1 MNRTPRSVTNS
12 LKGRIWLAAIA
23 LAVVNGIC
31 GLGAYLTLSFF
42 SADPTVTILATF
54 FILTF
59 VTLVFGWW
67 LSSDL
72 LKPIE
77 EVTLLARSLERS
89 PSASLPRTT
98 GAIET
103 DQLLQTLHRNGQQL
117 RNLIS
122 LMDDVAAGK
131 VEAASMPLESS
142 DKLSASFQKLVSK
155 VTDSISAK
163 NDLDEIR
170 AAVAALSKE
179 VGGVRNGNL
188 DLNLRSEHTHT
199 REIADAIRFLTTRLS
214 NVTQQIYATTSECER
229 TAAEARSSLQSTLEA
244 IDERSSVLARLGSAT
259 PASAAKWDALLS
271 ELSRTIQS
279 ASTAYDRHAE
289 EGMSSTRTSDA
300 AVQLRN
306 GVAETNKLIQ
316 KLRSRTAMVSQSA
329 RLAQEI
335 AKRSN
340 LIALNATIA
349 SNGMTTTEL
358 LASEIEALSG
368 KSDELQKQIVSAG
381 EALNSEIAG
390 IEKELAAVAELAPDL
405 GKALNSSVQVN
416 HTLCEQIAKIGEL
429 EEHIRTAAEESRLE
443 NDRLTGIIEKVSD
456 VSLASAM
463 VRETETGVQ
472 RFSGLLDSLRDSVA
486 DLKLTSTAPLRMPEL
501 PVRPEPMVTRPAVN
515 GFETMTGFEA
525 STPAEPRSGF
535 ETATGF
541 ETRTG
546 FDTLIDIDVRR
557 AES

>member
-1 MNRTPRSVTNS
+1 MNKVQRSVTNS
-12 LKGRIWLAAIA
+12 LKGRIWLGAIA

-31 GLGAYLTLSFF
+31 GLGVYLTLSFL
-42 SADPTVTILATF
+42 SVEPTVTVLATF
-54 FILTF
+54 FLTAF

-131 VEAASMPLESS
+131 VEAALMPLQSS

-170 AAVAALSKE
+170 SAVTQLSKQ
-179 VGGVRNGNL
+179 VGGVRNGDL
-188 DLNLRSEHTHT
+188 DLNVRAEQTHT

-229 TAAEARSSLQSTLEA
+229 SAAEIRASLQSTLES
-244 IDERSSVLARLGSAT
+244 IDERTSLLERHGTSA
-259 PASAAKWDALLS
+259 PRSAGKWESLIK
-271 ELSRTIQS
+271 ELSRAVQNAT
-279 ASTAYDRHAE
+279 TAYEQFAGDVSGPSRF
-289 EGMSSTRTSDA
+289 SDA
-300 AVQLRN
+300 AEQLKSR
-306 GVAETNKLIQ
+306 VSESNKLAQ
-316 KLRSRTAMVSQSA
+316 KLRNRTAMVAQTA
-329 RLAQEI
+329 RLAQELT
-335 AKRSN
+335 KRAN

-349 SNGMTTTEL
+349 SNGLTSNEL
-358 LASEIEALSG
+358 LASEIDGLSR
-368 KSDELQKQIVSAG
+368 KSEELHKQIVSAG

-390 IEKELAAVAELAPDL
+390 IEKELASVGELAPNL
-405 GKALNSSVQVN
+405 GRALNASVQVN
-416 HTLCEQIAKIGEL
+416 HALCEQIGKIGEL
-429 EEHIRTAAEESRLE
+429 EEQLRTASDESQLE
-443 NDRLTGIIEKVSD
+443 NDRLAGLLEKVSD
-456 VSLASAM
+456 VSLAAAM
-463 VRETETGVQ
+463 IRETESGVQ
-472 RFSGLLDSLRDSVA
+472 RFSGLLDGLRDSVA
-486 DLKLTSTAPLRMPEL
+486 DLKVTSKAPLPT
-501 PVRPEPMVTRPAVN
+501 PVHSVRPEPQPKPAVN

-525 STPAEPRSGF
+525 IPVAEARNGF
-535 ETATGF
+535 EAATGF
-541 ETRTG
+541 ETV
-546 FDTLIDIDVRR
+546 IDMDARIG
-557 AES
+557 ES

>member
-1 MNRTPRSVTNS
+1 MNQDQRSVTNS
-12 LKGRIWLAAIA
+12 LKGRIWLAAVA
-23 LAVVNGIC
+23 LAVVNCIC
-31 GLGAYLTLSFF
+31 GLGVYLTLSFL
-42 SADPTVTILATF
+42 SADPLMITAATF
-54 FILTF
+54 FLLSLT
-59 VTLVFGWW
+59 TLVFGWW

-103 DQLLQTLHRNGQQL
+103 DQLLQTLHRSGQQL

-170 AAVAALSKE
+170 NAVAGLAKE
-179 VGGVRNGNL
+179 VAGVRNGDL
-188 DLNLRSEHTHT
+188 DVIPRADQPHT
-199 REIADAIRFLTTRLS
+199 REVADAFRFLTTRLS

-229 TAAEARSSLQSTLEA
+229 SAAEARSSLQSTLEV
-244 IDERSSVLARLGSAT
+244 IDERAAVLAGSKLAGSDMQGRWE
-259 PASAAKWDALLS
+259 PILNELARSVQNASAA
-271 ELSRTIQS
+271 
-279 ASTAYDRHAE
+279 YDRQAE
-289 EGMSSTRTSDA
+289 EGSSSARLSDSA
-300 AVQLRN
+300 AQLRA
-306 GVAETNKLIQ
+306 GVAETGKLVQ
-316 KLRSRTAMVSQSA
+316 KLRNRTSMVTQAA
-329 RLAQEI
+329 RLAQEL
-335 AKRSN
+335 ANRSN

-349 SNGMTTTEL
+349 SNGLTTTEL
-358 LASEIEALSG
+358 VANEIEALSR

-390 IEKELAAVAELAPDL
+390 IEKELSAVAELAPDL

-416 HTLCEQIAKIGEL
+416 HALCEQIAKIGEL
-429 EEHIRTAAEESRLE
+429 EESIRAASNESSLE
-443 NDRLTGIIEKVSD
+443 NDRLTGILEKVGD
-456 VSLASAM
+456 VSLAAAM
-463 VRETETGVQ
+463 VRETEASVQ
-472 RFSGLLDSLRDSVA
+472 RFSSLLDGLRDSVA
-486 DLKLTSTAPLRMPEL
+486 DLKIASSAQLRMPAAA
-501 PVRPEPMVTRPAVN
+501 VQPEPAGKPAVN

-525 STPAEPRSGF
+525 
-535 ETATGF
+535 ATGF
-541 ETRTG
+541 EKTTG
-546 FDTLIDIDVRR
+546 FETMLDIDARLGDR
-557 AES
+557 